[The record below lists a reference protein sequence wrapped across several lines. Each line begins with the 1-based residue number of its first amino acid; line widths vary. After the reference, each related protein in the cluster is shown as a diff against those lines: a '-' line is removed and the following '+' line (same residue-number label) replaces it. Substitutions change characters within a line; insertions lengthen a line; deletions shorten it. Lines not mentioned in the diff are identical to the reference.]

1 MRILSIFYPV
11 SFAISTLC
19 AAESYQESLYPDW
32 RQTFEIT
39 KMIHQEKT
47 DIWDVAIFENPIFG
61 RVLAI
66 DGTIQTTER
75 DEFVYHEMLVHPA
88 LIAHGKASSVLIV
101 GGGDGGA
108 LREVLRH
115 KDVEKV
121 VLVEIDRGII
131 DLTKLYMPTLSN
143 GAFEDPRVE
152 VVIQDAA
159 VYLKETDKMFDVIF
173 SDSCDPMGPCS
184 VLFTKEFYGD
194 CKNHLNVGGIFVN
207 QNGAPFLQKEEYASS
222 VENRKA
228 HFQNVTF
235 YVAPIP
241 TYVGGFMAFGWAS
254 DALYKPNLA
263 TVKKRLQKVSGKMK
277 YYTPALQKGAFA
289 LPAFMLPQKK
299 ASNQQ

>member
-1 MRILSIFYPV
+1 MRILSIFYLRL
-11 SFAISTLC
+11 FAISSLC
-19 AAESYQESLYPDW
+19 ATGHYQESLYPAW

-39 KMIHQEKT
+39 QMIHQEKT
-47 DIWDVAIFENPIFG
+47 DIWDVAIFENPAFG

-88 LIAHGKASSVLIV
+88 LIAHGKASQVLII

-121 VLVEIDRGII
+121 VLVEIDRAII

-159 VYLKETDKMFDVIF
+159 VYLKETEKMFDVILC
-173 SDSCDPMGPCS
+173 DSCDPIGACS

-194 CKNHLNVGGIFVN
+194 CKNHLNVGGIFIN
-207 QNGAPFLQKEEYASS
+207 QNGVPFMQKEEFHSS
-222 VENRKA
+222 IKNRKA

-235 YVAPIP
+235 YVAPVP
-241 TYVGGFMAFGWAS
+241 TYAGGFMAFGWAS
-254 DALYKPNLA
+254 DAKYNIPLN
-263 TVKKRLQKVSGKMK
+263 TVKKRLEKVSGKMK
-277 YYTPALQKGAFA
+277 YYTPAIQKGAFA
-289 LPAFMLPQKK
+289 LPAFMLLQKK
-299 ASNQQ
+299 PSNK